1 MAMGTSDVLAPGRFR
16 LLLGALCLFLVGT
29 AATTSL
35 RRALL
40 VEFVLLAVTVV
51 VAVLELR
58 SRGQRWLGTIVLA
71 GLVICLAPAGLT
83 LPLRHVP
90 LMAGT
95 GLGIFARLRAPVGY
109 TPL

>member
-40 VEFVLLAVTVV
+40 VEFVLLAVTVG

-58 SRGQRWLGTIVLA
+58 SRGQRWLGTIGLA
-71 GLVICLAPAGLT
+71 VLVICLALADLT

-90 LMAGT
+90 LMP
-95 GLGIFARLRAPVGY
+95 APVAGAVSR
-109 TPL
+109 PAARAS